1 MTQGSG
7 AADTPRADR
16 VGRIVVETVPYLIVA
31 VVAGFT
37 VSGGAG
43 TTATYTL
50 LVGAAAW
57 MLGMFTLPRGL
68 RTHAG
73 AMGVFVAGLFAIFCA
88 LTAIDAWY
96 GVLALVGYV
105 YSFAVVAWPWRLIA
119 VSAFAVLAAVAQA
132 NGLHGQD
139 AAHLTVSAAIVLVN
153 VGAMCFLAW
162 IYHSM
167 RSLADERRR
176 ALDDNDRLREQL
188 VARARADAR
197 ADERQR
203 LAREIHDTVAQG
215 LVAVITQLDAVD
227 LSGQRMPDPDDRR
240 HLEQASAIARESL
253 REARRAVSEL
263 APADLDGAD
272 LTTAVQRTTERWGL
286 RAGIATRVSLPEAA
300 GAPDPAV
307 SAALVRILQEALAN
321 IARHAHASLAC
332 VTLTRFPDAVVLDVA
347 DDGVGFDPGADS
359 GGPGARGGY
368 GLTAMR
374 DRMAAVGGTVEVES
388 TSSGTVVS
396 ARAPLAPPVS
406 PGEEAI
412 R

>member
-1 MTQGSG
+1 MTQDSR
-7 AADTPRADR
+7 AADARRADR

-31 VVAGFT
+31 VVTGFT
-37 VSGGAG
+37 VSGGTG
-43 TTATYTL
+43 TTATYAL
-50 LVGAAAW
+50 LAASAAW
-57 MLGMFTLPRGL
+57 MLCLFTLPRGL
-68 RTHAG
+68 RAHAG
-73 AMGVFVAGLFAIFCA
+73 AMGVFVAGLFAIFTA
-88 LTAIDAWY
+88 LTAIAPWY

-105 YSFAVVAWPWRLIA
+105 YSFAVVTWPWRLIA

-139 AAHLTVSAAIVLVN
+139 AAHLTVSSAIVLVN

-162 IYHSM
+162 VYHSM

-188 VARARADAR
+188 VARARAEAR

-227 LSGQRMPDPDDRR
+227 VSGQRMPDPDDRR

-253 REARRAVSEL
+253 REARRAVAEL

-272 LTTAVQRTTERWGL
+272 LTTALQRTTERWGL

-321 IARHAHASLAC
+321 IARHANASLAS

-347 DDGVGFDPGADS
+347 DDGVGFDPRAVS
-359 GGPGARGGY
+359 APGARGGY
-368 GLTAMR
+368 GLTAMH
-374 DRMAAVGGTVEVES
+374 DRMAAVGGTIDVES
-388 TSSGTVVS
+388 TPAGTVVS
-396 ARAPLAPPVS
+396 ARAPLAPP
-406 PGEEAI
+406 AAHD
-412 R
+412 RKALR